1 MQKGGELVIFDNAIE
16 QVIAEKDNAEVA
28 IVKLGTVASVSG
40 GRAKIQHYGE
50 GTPSNKEYTY
60 IDGYFPEVGDK
71 VAMLPQANTY
81 IIIGKVMDTAPV
93 EKYATIEYVD
103 DTFLVKAYKNKLE
116 DGSEDLTFTGNVLT
130 PKTNNQDSLGSSTR
144 YFKELYIKKLVL
156 DGVEFTEITMD
167 RIVVKSGN
175 NTYSLIATVSSGN
188 VTLTPSTNDSWAL
201 GTKTYHL
208 KEAWLGIF
216 RGDWKSGN
224 TTERSLSWNSSN
236 ALVPDTNN
244 SVDLGSSSYGFKQI
258 FADALVG
265 VKSQYQSNSANNIA
279 WSSASDILPNN
290 NNVVNLGS
298 SSKQFNKFY
307 AKEIYLNGTLID
319 IAGITLDSLTTKHG
333 TTSYT
338 LKLSVKNAGASSQY
352 ELLEP
357 SVNGKFD
364 LGSSSYKL
372 RDIYAA
378 SLSAAKWGD
387 GTRDLSWNSSHA
399 LIPDTNNTIDL
410 GTASLQYNKIYSK
423 EIYVNGTK
431 IDLSALEV
439 STLTSKDNSYVRTL
453 KMTSSSSGAS
463 ILPSLDNGFSLGSA
477 SYKLKEIVASTFTG
491 DLNGKI
497 LDGSYNLSWD
507 SSHNLYPSVTNFMS
521 LGTSNKQYKNV
532 YGQNLYVNGT
542 AVSSDRRIKEDIN
555 ALEEKHLAFFKA
567 LRPVQYKFKDGDSGR
582 IHTGFI
588 AQEVEDAVREAGMTD
603 KDMAVVV
610 RDQDGKYY
618 LRYEEII
625 AVQTKVIQD
634 LMAKVDNLESR
645 LAKLER
651 YMDERR

>member
-16 QVIAEKDNAEVA
+16 QVIAEKDNAELA
-28 IVKLGTVASVSG
+28 IVKLGIVASVSG

-116 DGSEDLTFTGNVLT
+116 DGSEDLTFTGNILT

-319 IAGITLDSLTTKHG
+319 INGITLDSLTTKHG

-372 RDIYAA
+372 RDIYA
-378 SLSAAKWGD
+378 
-387 GTRDLSWNSSHA
+387 
-399 LIPDTNNTIDL
+399 
-410 GTASLQYNKIYSK
+410 
-423 EIYVNGTK
+423 
-431 IDLSALEV
+431 
-439 STLTSKDNSYVRTL
+439 
-453 KMTSSSSGAS
+453 
-463 ILPSLDNGFSLGSA
+463 
-477 SYKLKEIVASTFTG
+477 STFTG
-491 DLNGKI
+491 DLDGKI

-588 AQEVEDAVREAGMTD
+588 AQEVEDAVSEAGMTD

-610 RDQDGKYY
+610 KDQDGKYY